1 MKTLKQAQVEEIR
14 QLIDYK
20 HEEID
25 AIVAFGYGPVEPG
38 CQPGIGKLNLYGRI
52 NAIATGMLF
61 QSFQVKTIIP
71 TGGKTG
77 GVDKLS
83 EAKLIARLLQSKFCI
98 SEFVFI
104 LEEEATDTIFNII
117 HIANII
123 DRTPQLYQSLLF
135 LALGCH
141 LPRIRQIC
149 ALIGLNGSFIAAET
163 VLAIRSKRHQH
174 LLLEVFQSA
183 NTNYANLVVSQARG
197 SRGLKE
203 LPEYWLPPL
212 AFLNN
217 SDRVRKILANP
228 SIQPFLQSQKI
239 DIFSES
245 MDNVRKKLSLITRK
259 FPE

>member
-1 MKTLKQAQVEEIR
+1 MESIAQAQVEEIR
-14 QLIDYK
+14 HIIDDN
-20 HEEID
+20 HQEFD
-25 AIVAFGYGPVEPG
+25 AIVAFGYGPVELGDKPG
-38 CQPGIGKLNLYGRI
+38 LGKLNLYGRI
-52 NAIATGMLF
+52 NAIATGMLY

-77 GVDKLS
+77 GIDKSS
-83 EAKLIARLLQSKFCI
+83 EAKLIAHLLQSKFGI
-98 SEFVFI
+98 PESVFI

-123 DRTPQLYQSLLF
+123 DQTPWLYQSLLF
-135 LALGCH
+135 VALGCH
-141 LPRIRQIC
+141 LPRIREIC

-163 VLAIRSKRHQH
+163 VLAIRSKPHQH
-174 LLLEVFQSA
+174 LLLEVFQPA
-183 NTNYANLVVSQARG
+183 NANYTNLIESQARG

-212 AFLNN
+212 VSLSN
-217 SDRVRKILANP
+217 SDRLRKILEKP
-228 SIQPFLQSQKI
+228 SIQSFLQSQEI

-245 MDNVRKKLSLITRK
+245 IDNVRKKLSLITRK